1 MPQQRRQGQ
10 GGPRRD
16 RRQGGPGRSG
26 TGAGARSFRGGA
38 TTQAGRPRGEGDRS
52 RSSRPSGPRSGGSK
66 PSGSHTWDRGKG
78 TPAERKPA
86 GQRTWDRNS
95 SAPPRRK
102 PAGKPRRPAAKPAHL
117 DTKPVIDRQAAGDA
131 VRLNRYLSMC
141 GIASRRKAD
150 ELIANGEVSVNGAI
164 VTELGTLVHPGKD
177 RVFYSGRE
185 VAAVDAPVYLVMN
198 KPRDTIT
205 TSNDERGRTTVM
217 DILHARK
224 RVYPIGRLDRNT
236 TGVLLFTNDGE
247 FAHRLMHPK
256 YQIPKAYL
264 VTCSEAV
271 TREHLEELRTG
282 VRLDRA
288 MTAPAEVIVIPG
300 GKGKEIGITIHE
312 GMNRQVRRM
321 FETLG
326 YDVRKLDRV
335 AYGPITKEGL
345 PRGASRA
352 LTPQEV
358 RRLKSMAGIEEE

>member
-1 MPQQRRQGQ
+1 MKPVPVSRSYTMMTELVLPSHTNALSSIFGGVIMSWVDICAAIAAQRHCGLPVVQ
-10 GGPRRD
+10 
-16 RRQGGPGRSG
+16 G
-26 TGAGARSFRGGA
+26 TGAG
-38 TTQAGRPRGEGDRS
+38 
-52 RSSRPSGPRSGGSK
+52 SS
-66 PSGSHTWDRGKG
+66 
-78 TPAERKPA
+78 
-86 GQRTWDRNS
+86 
-95 SAPPRRK
+95 
-102 PAGKPRRPAAKPAHL
+102 
-117 DTKPVIDRQAAGDA
+117 

-150 ELIANGEVSVNGAI
+150 ELIAGGEVSVNGAV
-164 VTELGTLVHPGKD
+164 VTELGTVVHPGKD
-177 RVFYSGRE
+177 RVFYNGKE
-185 VAAVDAPVYLVMN
+185 VAAVDAPVYLVLN

-205 TSNDERGRTTVM
+205 TVKDEKGRTTVM

-224 RVYPIGRLDRNT
+224 RVFPIGRLDRNT

-247 FAHRLMHPK
+247 FSHRLMHPK
-256 YQIPKAYL
+256 FGIPKAYL
-264 VTCSEAV
+264 VTTDEVV

-282 VRLDRA
+282 VRLDRV

-321 FETLG
+321 FEALG

-358 RRLKSMAGIEEE
+358 RRLKTMAGIEEE

>member
-10 GGPRRD
+10 SGPRRD
-16 RRQGGPGRSG
+16 ARPGKPGRSSKD
-26 TGAGARSFRGGA
+26 AGQGSFRSGAQDHRDRPHGSRGKAGG
-38 TTQAGRPRGEGDRS
+38 P
-52 RSSRPSGPRSGGSK
+52 RPSG
-66 PSGSHTWDRGKG
+66 T
-78 TPAERKPA
+78 
-86 GQRTWDRNS
+86 RTWDRKKSAPVRRRTAGS
-95 SAPPRRK
+95 SA
-102 PAGKPRRPAAKPAHL
+102 RPVKPAHI
-117 DTKPVIDRQAAGDA
+117 DKKPVIGKQATGDSI
-131 VRLNRYLSMC
+131 RLNRYLSMC
-141 GIASRRKAD
+141 GVASRRKAD
-150 ELIANGEVSVNGAI
+150 ALIVGGEVSVNGAV

-177 RVFYSGRE
+177 RVFYNGKE
-185 VAAVDAPVYLVMN
+185 VAAVDAPVYLVLN

-205 TSNDERGRTTVM
+205 TSSDERGRTTVM

-236 TGVLLFTNDGE
+236 TGVLLFTNDGD

-256 YQIPKAYL
+256 FKIPKAYL
-264 VTCSEAV
+264 VTCDEAV
-271 TREHLEELRTG
+271 TREHLDELRKG
-282 VRLDRA
+282 VRLERA

-321 FETLG
+321 FEVLG

-358 RRLKSMAGIEEE
+358 RSLKSMAGIEKE